1 MKKLF
6 VLLLIIYSFS
16 LVSCIADLVNV
27 VFISGSNTSNPDDP
41 VKPVTTDDTSVP
53 MDSFFWGTW
62 VRMDNGKEYKFLEK
76 SVKYGNREY
85 FVESSTDTVL
95 KVNNIGTFNKQSDS
109 IIVNDNIPYF
119 RQGGTNLEYSFK
131 LVGFTGT
138 GGANASVFSRAGTS
152 GLSGIKGKG
161 KSTTYTSF
169 ESEAESDSDGKIVF
183 KAPTAGDVQTVEI
196 QNGNQTITI
205 PEIQITNAG
214 DYMGT
219 VALVAEDQYN
229 LKITGDIPYSQKDNG
244 YLYANSEKKYPM
256 EVTITNISD
265 VDCRTSVC
273 RISSDDPNLI
283 IESDS
288 ENININA
295 FTISTLKPGLTKS
308 INLKVSYATLN
319 DPYIDTGISVLIRN
333 PTTDQEWTDF
343 IPLRFFK
350 TTLPVTVSAKSPQN
364 NSNAALN
371 GFIIY
376 PDGNNQFF
384 SIPDSTYKSIY
395 VPSFPENK
403 SFMLVFSGATVTWTL
418 SDSTEMYYT
427 VAVGKVSAKNVVTTS
442 DSIDELSGYIA
453 FGGENHTENDAYF
466 VENDFEAYLQD
477 GEIDFYIFN
486 VK

>member
-6 VLLLIIYSFS
+6 ILLLIISS
-16 LVSCIADLVNV
+16 LFYVSCIADLFNDV
-27 VFISGSNTSNPDDP
+27 IAGTLAPYSE
-41 VKPVTTDDTSVP
+41 KPETPSDNSIA
-53 MDSFFWGTW
+53 MNSFFWGTW

-76 SVKYGNREY
+76 SVKYGNSEY

-219 VALVAEDQYN
+219 VALVDADQYN
-229 LKITGDIPYSQKDNG
+229 LKITGDISYREKDNG
-244 YLYANSEKKYPM
+244 YLYAEDDHNGYNM
-256 EVTITNISD
+256 TITITNISD
-265 VDCRTSVC
+265 VTCTTSLC
-273 RISSDDPNLI
+273 KISSDDPKLS
-283 IESDS
+283 IESTS
-288 ENININA
+288 AGVNINA
-295 FTISTLKPGLTKS
+295 MTISSLKKGLTKPVD
-308 INLKVSYATLN
+308 LKVSYGVLE
-319 DPYIDTGISVLIRN
+319 DSYIDTGISVLIKN
-333 PTTDQEWTDF
+333 PTTDQ
-343 IPLRFFK
+343 
-350 TTLPVTVSAKSPQN
+350 
-364 NSNAALN
+364 
-371 GFIIY
+371 
-376 PDGNNQFF
+376 
-384 SIPDSTYKSIY
+384 
-395 VPSFPENK
+395 
-403 SFMLVFSGATVTWTL
+403 
-418 SDSTEMYYT
+418 
-427 VAVGKVSAKNVVTTS
+427 
-442 DSIDELSGYIA
+442 
-453 FGGENHTENDAYF
+453 
-466 VENDFEAYLQD
+466 
-477 GEIDFYIFN
+477 
-486 VK
+486 